1 VTKAVANVN
10 DIIAPKLI
18 EAKLD
23 VKDQS
28 AVDKFLN
35 ELDGTENK
43 TKLGANAILGVSMAV
58 AKAAAAEK
66 VCRHN
71 LPCWDLE
78 LIPDRASHSTLTSQ
92 TSPVPRSHTS
102 SPCHSRTSSTVAPT
116 LVAAWHSRSS

>member
-1 VTKAVANVN
+1 MN

-71 LPCWDLE
+71 LPYWKHE
-78 LIPDRASHSTLTSQ
+78 LIPDRASHFTLTSQ
-92 TSPVPRSHTS
+92 ISLVPRSHTS
-102 SPCHSRTSSTVAPT
+102 SPCHSRTSSMAAPT
-116 LVAAWHSRSS
+116 LVAVWLSRNS

>member
-1 VTKAVANVN
+1 MN
-10 DIIAPKLI
+10 DIIAPELI
-18 EAKLD
+18 KAKLD

-71 LPCWDLE
+71 SSHWKHE
-78 LIPDRASHSTLTSQ
+78 LMSDRASHFTLTSRI
-92 TSPVPRSHTS
+92 SPVPRSHMYS
-102 SPCHSRTSSTVAPT
+102 LSHS
-116 LVAAWHSRSS
+116 